1 MRRTLIGL
9 AVGLVLPLSVAHA
22 DVTSDLKAGLPLQTV
37 LLNAVKAK
45 QPIDMALRQVL
56 DAEPEQSSS
65 AIAAALQLN
74 PDQAASIVAAAL
86 DKHFNL
92 NPSQVVGA
100 ALQGAP
106 DKAGIIISTAIVK
119 SPSYYTVPIVQRAL
133 NDGVEGAKFLPPA
146 MRTAPRQSD
155 SILTQ
160 ALISAPE
167 QTEAIMRAV
176 IAAQPDKTLE
186 YVRVALDAKAPAK
199 EVLTAAFAVSSR
211 QAEDITSLAKQKSVP
226 LPTIVAASKSAGV
239 TVASLSTS
247 DKSGPGN
254 SSSLVGGT
262 TNTYIAPINAPNLNG
277 GGGGASPN

>member
-9 AVGLVLPLSVAHA
+9 TAGLVLPLSIAHA
-22 DVTSDLKAGLPLQTV
+22 DIAGDLKTGLPLQTV

-56 DAEPEQSSS
+56 DAQPEQSSA
-65 AIAAALQLN
+65 AITAALQLN

-106 DKAGIIISTAIVK
+106 DKAGIIVSTAIVK

-133 NDGVEGAKFLPPA
+133 SDGVAGASFLPPA

-155 SILTQ
+155 TILTQ

-167 QTEAIMRAV
+167 QTQSIMRAV
-176 IAAQPDKTLE
+176 IAAQPDKALE

-199 EVLTAAFAVSSR
+199 EVLIAAFAVASR
-211 QAEDITSLAKQKSVP
+211 QAEAIADLAKEKKVP
-226 LPTIVAASKSAGV
+226 VPTIVAASKSAGV

-247 DKSGPGN
+247 GDA
-254 SSSLVGGT
+254 SSTNNTSLVGGT
-262 TNTYIAPINAPNLNG
+262 TNSSIKLISAPNLNG